1 MDFSMFRRLCI
12 TLIVSAMPIV
22 SFAQN
27 ITVSGNVK
35 DTSGEPLIGVSAVQ
49 DGTLNGVI
57 TDENGNY
64 SLSVPANASIV
75 FSIIGFKSQTVA
87 VANRN
92 VIDIV
97 LEEDNELLEES
108 VVVGYGIIKKSDV
121 SGSVASVDQEEMLKR
136 TPVNI
141 ESGLQG
147 MAAGVMVTRN
157 SGAPDGSAS
166 VRIRG
171 VATVTGSADPLYV
184 VDGVVIGT
192 NSSFLNP
199 SDVESI
205 EILKD
210 ASATAIYGSRGANGV
225 ILITTKKGSRD
236 NPFLEFSTRVGIQ
249 VPGKKPEVGNAQDYA
264 YAMNIAHAND
274 GTTFTN
280 LAYSPEYAS
289 KLNTIDWI
297 DAMTRNAVTQSY
309 TLTASGGSSKSSSS
323 ASVGYTNNEGIVI
336 RSKFT
341 RLNARANV
349 THKIKDF
356 IEMGVNIN
364 FSHSESLGNDRNLR
378 SWAVLIPT
386 MDWYDRNTGTFYQFP
401 TYLQNAD
408 GTWPTYMQTS
418 GEGDVAK
425 GSDNP
430 YAAIMEQ
437 DDTPTKHNRVL
448 STATLNISFFEGL
461 DFHSIA
467 SYCLSTIDASE
478 FKIRNY
484 RVLHADVNPRD
495 NYFEMD
501 QSQTNNLELENYLS
515 FNKRFGIH
523 NLQLMA
529 GNSVSRQWGRSVN
542 ARAMDFASE
551 TYRQLG
557 MSSDL
562 NRTTATGGY
571 NIESRYISFYGRA
584 IYTLKDRYVFTGS
597 IRRDGSSNF
606 GKGNRWGTFPSA
618 AIAWRLS
625 EEDFIKDLG
634 IFDNLKL
641 RLGWGQTGNAGNAT
655 TNAVEQLTSSRVTF
669 TYGKQDGS
677 LLLGSDNE
685 RFTGYQRSKE
695 IDTNLKWETNEQTNI
710 GLDVSVLKNS
720 LNLTLDYFIRDSKD
734 LLLNRQL
741 RASSGFTQVYT
752 TVGEIRNTGFEFSL
766 NFKKEFG
773 DFFVNATLN
782 GSTLKN
788 RVVNVGDPIYSS
800 PSYDAGRDEWSTAS
814 ITQNGYA
821 VGSYYGYVVEG
832 IFQSQ
837 AEVAAANAAAAQA
850 TNGQVKAYQLDR
862 TSAGDFKY
870 KDIDGNGYIN
880 AADRAVLGNGFP
892 KLNYGINLVLE
903 YKAFDA
909 TIYGY
914 GVAGMTIFSH
924 SSMRFTS
931 IFLSAGGTQNT
942 LKEYQY
948 GAWSPENPD
957 AIYPKLTIVDNNQNR
972 KASSAYLQKGDFFKM
987 ANIQLGYSL
996 PSNTAKKIGMTRAR
1010 VYMSLENIA
1019 CFSSYN
1025 KWGDPEVGNVNILA
1039 TGFDGG
1045 RYPYPR
1051 SCSFGVNLTF

>member
-1 MDFSMFRRLCI
+1 MKLTAFQKLCI
-12 TLIVSAMPIV
+12 TLLVSVMPVIT
-22 SFAQN
+22 FAQS

-35 DTSGEPLIGVSAVQ
+35 DISGEPLIGVSVVQ
-49 DGTLNGVI
+49 DGTLNGAI
-57 TDENGNY
+57 TDADGNY
-64 SLSVPANASIV
+64 SLSVPANS
-75 FSIIGFKSQTVA
+75 SIIFSSIGYKSQTVA
-87 VANRN
+87 VANRRTIN
-92 VIDIV
+92 VV
-97 LEEDNELLEES
+97 LEIDEELLEES
-108 VVVGYGIIKKSDV
+108 VVVGYGTIKKSDV
-121 SGSVASVDQEEMLKR
+121 SGSVASVDKEQMLKR
-136 TPVNI
+136 TPINI

-171 VATVTGSADPLYV
+171 VATVNGSADPLYV

-199 SDVESI
+199 SDIESI

-225 ILITTKKGSRD
+225 ILITTKKGSKD
-236 NPFLEFSTRVGIQ
+236 STFLEFSSRVGIQ
-249 VPGKKPEVGNAQDYA
+249 VPGKKLEVGNAQDYA
-264 YAMNIAHAND
+264 HAMNIAHTND

-289 KLNTIDWI
+289 KLNSIDWI

-309 TLTASGGSSKSSSS
+309 TLTASGGNTKSTSS
-323 ASVGYTNNEGIVI
+323 ASIGYTDNQGIVV

-386 MDWYDRNTGTFYQFP
+386 LDWYDRNTGTFHQFP
-401 TYLQNAD
+401 TYLQNPD

-437 DDTPTKHNRVL
+437 DDTPTKNNRVL
-448 STATLNISFFEGL
+448 STATLNIKILEGL
-461 DFHSIA
+461 DFHTIA
-467 SYCLSTIDASE
+467 SYGLTATDASE
-478 FKIRNY
+478 FKIRNF
-484 RVLHADVNPRD
+484 RVLHADDNPRD
-495 NYFEMD
+495 NYFEMS
-501 QSQTNNLELENYLS
+501 QSQINNLELENYLS

-529 GNSVSRQWGRSVN
+529 GNSVSRQWGHSVT
-542 ARAMDFASE
+542 ARAMDFTSE

-562 NRTTATGGY
+562 SRTTATGGY
-571 NIESRYISFYGRA
+571 NIESRFISYYGRA
-584 IYTLKDRYVFTGS
+584 IYTLKDRYVFTGTV
-597 IRRDGSSNF
+597 RRDGSSNF

-625 EEDFIKDLG
+625 EEDFIKNLG

-655 TNAVEQLTSSRVTF
+655 TNAVDQLTSSRVTF

-695 IDTNLKWETNEQTNI
+695 IDTNLKWETNEQTNV
-710 GLDVSVLKNS
+710 GLDVSVLNSS

-741 RASSGFTQVYT
+741 RASSGFTSVYT
-752 TVGEIRNTGFEFSL
+752 NVGEIRNTGFEFSI
-766 NFKKEFG
+766 NFKKAFG
-773 DFFVNATLN
+773 DFFVNTTLN

-788 RVVNVGDPIYSS
+788 KVVNVGDPIYSA
-800 PSYDAGRDEWSTAS
+800 PSYDASRDEWSTAS
-814 ITQNGYA
+814 ITQNDYA

-832 IFQSQ
+832 IFKSQ
-837 AEVAAANAAAAQA
+837 AEVDAANAAAAKA
-850 TNGQVKAYQLDR
+850 SNGTVKAYQLDR

-880 AADRAVLGNGFP
+880 ADDRTVLGNGFP
-892 KLNYGINLVLE
+892 KLNYGINVALQ
-903 YKAFDA
+903 YKDFDA

-924 SSMRFTS
+924 SSMRLTS

-948 GAWSPENPD
+948 GAWSPDNPD
-957 AIYPKLTIVDNNQNR
+957 AVYPKLTIVDNNQNR
-972 KASSAYLQKGDFFKM
+972 KASSAYLQKGDFFKL
-987 ANIQLGYSL
+987 ANIQFGYSL
-996 PSNTAKKIGMTRAR
+996 PSAVAKKIGLTRAR
-1010 VYMSLENIA
+1010 LYVALENIA

-1025 KWGDPEVGNVNILA
+1025 KWGDPEVGNANILA

-1051 SCSFGVNLTF
+1051 SCSLGLNLTF